1 MPFWWIVSCFA
12 LLSILPPELM
22 AQSPET
28 ASKTQGGEPDQES
41 GWNLSRLDTA
51 RTIAYLSDLEKQVVL
66 ELNKVRSD
74 PGRYARSFLI
84 PQRKYYAGQEL
95 IYPGEIAI
103 RTREGIHAFEECT
116 QVLGKTKPMGILTPQ
131 AGLARAAR
139 DHVLDQSKTG
149 QTGHEGRD
157 HSNVSGRANRYGRWN
172 GKIGENIQYGHAAAA
187 RIVSSLLIDDG
198 VPSRGH
204 RKIILEPLF
213 RNAGVAFG
221 PHPKFRNMCV
231 IVFAAEYADG
241 GAKNSPQA
249 LRKTCRPISSSFHG
263 GLIHPCPSRL

>member
-1 MPFWWIVSCFA
+1 MMPFWWIVFCFA
-12 LLSILPPELM
+12 LLSIHPAELP
-22 AQSPET
+22 ARSPET
-28 ASKTQGGEPDQES
+28 ASETQGGEPDQES

-74 PGRYARSFLI
+74 PSRYARSFLI

-95 IYPGEIAI
+95 TYPGEIPI
-103 RTREGIHAFEECT
+103 RTREGIHAFEECN
-116 QVLGKTKPMGILTPQ
+116 QVLVKTRSMGILTPQ

-149 QTGHEGRD
+149 QIGHEGRD
-157 HSNVSGRANRYGRWN
+157 HSKVSGRANRYGRWT
-172 GKIGENIQYGHAAAA
+172 GKIGETIQYGHAAAA

-204 RKIILEPLF
+204 REIILEPLF

-231 IVFAAEYADG
+231 IVFAVEYADSG
-241 GAKNSPQA
+241 TKASP
-249 LRKTCRPISSSFHG
+249 
-263 GLIHPCPSRL
+263 